1 MVTLRDVL
9 WFLIGLLC
17 GFGIWAGVSIHQL
30 YSILRHLKAGIGE
43 RCERHKTYAGP
54 VGMRLGGRSHWSRC
68 PSIVWS
74 QSGCYLW
81 NSQSATIQS
90 RG

>member
-30 YSILRHLKAGIGE
+30 YSILRRLKAGD
-43 RCERHKTYAGP
+43 R
-54 VGMRLGGRSHWSRC
+54 RSTWH
-68 PSIVWS
+68 V
-74 QSGCYLW
+74 
-81 NSQSATIQS
+81 
-90 RG
+90 